1 MQSIFSF
8 SVTQDD
14 ADGLRTIKQVK
25 DLCKK
30 EGRSFSFIIIK
41 ALKAYLLELAK

>member
-8 SVTQDD
+8 SVKQDD
-14 ADGLRTIKQVK
+14 TGGLKTIKQVK
-25 DLCKK
+25 DLCEK

-41 ALKAYLLELAK
+41 ALKAYLKELN